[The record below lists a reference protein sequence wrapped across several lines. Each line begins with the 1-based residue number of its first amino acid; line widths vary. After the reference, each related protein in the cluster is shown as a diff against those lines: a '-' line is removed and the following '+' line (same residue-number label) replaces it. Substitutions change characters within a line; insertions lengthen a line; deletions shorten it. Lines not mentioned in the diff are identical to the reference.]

1 MNNEK
6 QKNNKT
12 KNNAYATMVLG
23 FFLCFFMVGV
33 YMITNTVSSS
43 YALPTEIDAED
54 ISGITTAT
62 QIILKNSAGEI
73 EYKEMTDDFT
83 LPSGYSYY
91 GYQGAPG
98 YISLGEKF
106 IGKVNTDPSSGA
118 GSIYTIDM
126 FCLQILKGMPRAG
139 KNYTRDTASDR
150 MIDEGITYI
159 INKAYEDVV
168 VSNDTITLGLE
179 DYYNA
184 QIAIWIYQELQRA
197 KPFEWCQA
205 VTCAPP
211 ATQEAQ
217 AALQLDVDTLRT
229 LKETWNSVQTNHASG
244 SANAIYNYVVG
255 AQAAAAS
262 TSENKIEIKSGD
274 IELTLTDDKNYY
286 ETNLIEVGITTA
298 VNTNFAGFNF
308 ILEDNEFNTSIVD
321 EEGNTITDYSSL
333 ADKKFKIRIPASSI
347 KEGTTAKISG
357 DFSGKF
363 IKDKYLAYKLDS
375 DSQIALL
382 ATSTTSL
389 QTVPLKLEITVPDTG
404 VDYSQYI
411 YIIGAMVLVIGLT
424 VIYVN
429 TKAKEI

>member
-6 QKNNKT
+6 SKNNRT

-33 YMITNTVSSS
+33 YMITNTVSTS

-54 ISGITTAT
+54 ISEITTAT
-62 QIILKNSAGEI
+62 QIILKNSSGQI
-73 EYKEMTDDFT
+73 EFMERTDNFS

-91 GYQGAPG
+91 GYQGANG

-106 IGKVNTDPSSGA
+106 IGKVNITDSGET
-118 GSIYTIDM
+118 YTIDM
-126 FCLQILKGMPRAG
+126 FCLEMLKGMPRAG
-139 KNYTRDTASDR
+139 KKYERDSASDN

-159 INKAYEDVV
+159 INKAYENVE
-168 VSNDTITLGLE
+168 VSNNTITLELG

-184 QIAIWIYQELQRA
+184 QVAIWIYQELQRA

-205 VTCAPP
+205 DTCAAPSTP
-211 ATQEAQ
+211 EAQ
-217 AALQLDVDTLRT
+217 TALQNNIDTLNT
-229 LKETWNSVQTNHASG
+229 LRETWNSVQNSHASG
-244 SANAIYNYVVG
+244 SANAIYNYVIG

-262 TSENKIEIKSGD
+262 TTENKIEIKSGD

-298 VNTNFAGFNF
+298 VNTDFVGFNF
-308 ILEDNEFNTSIVD
+308 IINDNEYNTSIVD

-333 ADKKFKIRIPASSI
+333 ANKKFRIRIPASSV

-363 IKDKYLAYKLDS
+363 LKDKYLAYKLDS
-375 DSQIALL
+375 ESQIALL
-382 ATSTTSL
+382 ATSTYSL
-389 QTVPLKLEITVPDTG
+389 KTVPLKLEITVPDTG